1 MPVATAKNNEKK
13 RETSKGIVYFVLG
26 IFCVAMVVSYTLPI
40 LFEWVGETSQ
50 QIFQTTATL
59 TGSVLIGYFGKA
71 GFENYDKH
79 KKLLGFVKN
88 EFEETE
94 GGNG

>member
-1 MPVATAKNNEKK
+1 MKSKIELLKK
-13 RETSKGIVYFVLG
+13 RETSKGIVFFVVCV
-26 IFCVAMVVSYTLPI
+26 FCVAMVVSYVLPI
-40 LFEWVGETSQ
+40 FFEWVSDVSQ

-79 KKLLGFVKN
+79 KKMLGFEKDN
-88 EFEETE
+88 NAS
-94 GGNG
+94 NG

>member
-1 MPVATAKNNEKK
+1 MTTQKK
-13 RETSKGIVYFVLG
+13 KQETSKGIVYAVQI
-26 IFCVAMVVSYTLPI
+26 IFCVSMAASYCLPI
-40 LFEWVGETSQ
+40 IFDFIQETALQ
-50 QIFQTTATL
+50 MFQTTATL

-79 KKLLGFVKN
+79 KKLLKFEKEAN
-88 EFEETE
+88 EEADGDEPE

>member
-1 MPVATAKNNEKK
+1 M
-13 RETSKGIVYFVLG
+13 ETSKRIVIFILVIFVISMVAAYTQPV
-26 IFCVAMVVSYTLPI
+26 IFEY
-40 LFEWVGETSQ
+40 VGDIVQ

-79 KKLLGFVKN
+79 RKLLGFEKN
-88 EFEETE
+88 SQEDDEE